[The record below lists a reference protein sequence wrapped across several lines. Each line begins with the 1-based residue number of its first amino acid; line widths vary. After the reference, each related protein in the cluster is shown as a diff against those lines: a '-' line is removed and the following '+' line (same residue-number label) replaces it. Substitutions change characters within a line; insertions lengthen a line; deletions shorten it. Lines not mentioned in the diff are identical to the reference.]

1 MEEHIANEELQTLAG
16 KKLMKGFCLGIA
28 YSASIGGSGSLVGTT
43 PNLLLK
49 GFFDKN
55 YPNGGLNFLTYL
67 LFSLPAAIMVVFA
80 TWIVLAIIWLPKRLF
95 IGRKNLIYSKFK
107 NFKVS

>member
-1 MEEHIANEELQTLAG
+1 
-16 KKLMKGFCLGIA
+16 MKGFCMGIA

-55 YPNGGLNFLTYL
+55 YKDGGLNFLTYL
-67 LFSLPAAIMVVFA
+67 LFSLPAAIIVVLA
-80 TWIVLAIIWLPKRLF
+80 SWIVLMIIWLPKRLF
-95 IGRKNLIYSKFK
+95 YGKKIIKNSNLKI
-107 NFKVS
+107 